1 MEIRLLEE
9 KVGWRGGSLRGDLS
23 HSFPLQLLAWSRAAD
38 GSEPLPPI
46 HTGKHG
52 GGFPRR

>member
-1 MEIRLLEE
+1 MEIGLLEE

-23 HSFPLQLLAWSRAAD
+23 HSFPLQLLAWSRATD